1 MHVMKRFF
9 TLAAIAVLGVTLL
22 SNLDK
27 AKSEKVAAAD
37 EYKVIK
43 VDGTIIFQTTKK
55 NMVIGDIFV
64 SGTGLDF
71 STPDSRAAVISKLKG
86 RYVLSSAEKGQTK
99 ILPAANNISSRAGA
113 LINIIDLQNHFTGRY
128 LVIDKAALEIGEEA
142 FPQND
147 DAFFYL
153 AYYHNDEQIRKK
165 LSHEENSVILDKDEI
180 FMIDERPIEVSE
192 KEMTLFYR
200 NGGSSSK
207 ISTFTP
213 VFPDTDELKL
223 EVEIIL
229 EEFSDKDNPTKI
241 KEITAYLNEFYGKP
255 QEDNLNGWL
264 ETEFQITE

>member
-1 MHVMKRFF
+1 MKRFF
-9 TLAAIAVLGVTLL
+9 TFSAIAILATGTLL
-22 SNLDK
+22 SNLNK
-27 AKSEKVAAAD
+27 SKSEKVAAAD

-43 VDGTIIFQTTKK
+43 VDGTIIFQSTNQ
-55 NMVIGDIFV
+55 NMKIGDIFV
-64 SGTGLDF
+64 TGTGLNF
-71 STPDSRAAVISKLKG
+71 TTPDSRAAVISKLKG
-86 RYVLSSAEKGQTK
+86 RHVLSSTEKGQTK

-128 LVIDKAALEIGEEA
+128 LVIDKAALEVGEEA

-165 LSHEENSVILDKDEI
+165 LSHEGNSVILDKNEI

-200 NGGSSSK
+200 NGGTSSK

-213 VFPDTDELKL
+213 VFPDTEELKL

-229 EEFSDKDNPTKI
+229 EEFEDKDDPTKI

-255 QEDNLNGWL
+255 QEDNLNEWL
-264 ETEFQITE
+264 DAEFQIKE